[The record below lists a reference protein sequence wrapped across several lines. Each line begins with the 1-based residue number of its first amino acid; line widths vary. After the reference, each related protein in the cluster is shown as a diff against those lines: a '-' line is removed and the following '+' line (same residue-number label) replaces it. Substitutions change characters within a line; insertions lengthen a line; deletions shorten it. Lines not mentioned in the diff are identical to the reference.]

1 MDKKEFRGAKIANHI
16 RELAAIYIEREG
28 GPTSMI
34 TVTRVILS
42 PDNKKAKIM
51 ISVLPREKEN
61 AAYGFIKRN
70 LGDLR
75 KYVTKGLRINPVPFL
90 DVEID
95 EGEKNRQKIDELL
108 MGS

>member
-1 MDKKEFRGAKIANHI
+1 MSEYRGEKITGRI
-16 RELAAIYIEREG
+16 RELAAVYIKREA

-34 TVTRVILS
+34 TVTRVLLT

-51 ISVLPREKEN
+51 IIVMPKEKEK

-75 KYVTKGLRINPVPFL
+75 KYITKELRINPIPFL

-108 MGS
+108 AKG

>member
-1 MDKKEFRGAKIANHI
+1 MSEYRGEKIANHI
-16 RELAAIYIEREG
+16 RELAAIFIEREAG
-28 GPTSMI
+28 TTSLI
-34 TVTRVILS
+34 TVTRVELS

-75 KYVTKGLRINPVPFL
+75 KYVTKGLKINPIPFL

-108 MGS
+108 TKS